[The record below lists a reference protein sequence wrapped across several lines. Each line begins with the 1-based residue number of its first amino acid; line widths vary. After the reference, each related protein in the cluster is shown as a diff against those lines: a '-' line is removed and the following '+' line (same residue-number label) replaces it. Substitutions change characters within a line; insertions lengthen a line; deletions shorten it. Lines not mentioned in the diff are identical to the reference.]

1 MADRDRNRS
10 TAPLTIRHPL
20 SAIHFSMLNLTSGQ
34 LESWFVQY
42 FFPFVRIGAC
52 FLAAPIFAAR
62 FVPARVRLL
71 LAGAV
76 SIIVAPLIPIPAIAP
91 FSIEGV
97 IVTIQQVII
106 GLAIAFILQL
116 IFDALAMGG
125 QLLSNTMGL
134 GFAYNVDPL
143 RGVGTPVLGQFYMIL
158 VTLTFLALNGHLL
171 LIELLA
177 QGFTTMPVGTNGL
190 SADHLWTVV
199 AWGSQLFSG
208 AVMVALPGMTALL
221 VVNLAFGVMS
231 RAAPSLNLFAVGFP
245 ISLIFGLVII
255 YVGLPAVQSTFAG
268 SLELA
273 FELIRELMR

>member
-1 MADRDRNRS
+1 MLS
-10 TAPLTIRHPL
+10 LT
-20 SAIHFSMLNLTSGQ
+20 TGQ
-34 LESWFVQY
+34 LESWLIQY
-42 FFPFVRIGAC
+42 FFPFIRIGAC
-52 FLAAPIFAAR
+52 FLAAPVFAAN
-62 FVPARVRLL
+62 FIPPRVRLL

-76 SIIVAPLIPIPAIAP
+76 TIIVAPLLPVPSITP
-91 FSIEGV
+91 FSLAGV

-106 GLAIAFILQL
+106 GLAIAFVLQL

-143 RGVGTPVLGQFYMIL
+143 RGVGTPVLGQLYMIL

-177 QGFTTMPVGTNGL
+177 QGFTTLPVGSTGL
-190 SADHLWTVV
+190 GSAELWNVV
-199 AWGSQLFSG
+199 AWGSQLFTG
-208 AVMVALPGMTALL
+208 ALMVALPGMTALL

-245 ISLIFGLVII
+245 ISLIFGLVIV
-255 YVGLPAVQSTFAG
+255 YVGMPSVQGTFIE
-268 SLELA
+268 SLDDA
-273 FELIRELMR
+273 FMLIRGLLGMEQ

>member
-1 MADRDRNRS
+1 
-10 TAPLTIRHPL
+10 
-20 SAIHFSMLNLTSGQ
+20 MLALTSGQ
-34 LESWFVQY
+34 LESWLVQY
-42 FFPFVRIGAC
+42 FFPFIRIGAC
-52 FLAAPIFAAR
+52 FLAAPVFAAN
-62 FVPARVRLL
+62 FIPPRVRLL

-76 SIIVAPLIPIPAIAP
+76 TIIVAPLLPVPSITP
-91 FSIEGV
+91 FSMAGV
-97 IVTIQQVII
+97 IVTIHQIII
-106 GLAIAFILQL
+106 GLALAFVLQL

-143 RGVGTPVLGQFYMIL
+143 RGVGTPVLGQLYMIL

-177 QGFTTMPVGTNGL
+177 QGFTTLPVGQTGL
-190 SADHLWTVV
+190 GSEQLWNVV
-199 AWGSQLFSG
+199 AWGSQLFTG
-208 AVMVALPGMTALL
+208 ALMVALPGMTALL

-255 YVGLPAVQSTFAG
+255 YVGMPAVQSTFVE
-268 SLELA
+268 SLDAA
-273 FELIRELMR
+273 FELIRGLMGGGQ